1 MIEFREDDIGYLD
14 WLDAH
19 PSGFVLNVRR
29 NPDPNYVVLHRA
41 DCGSITAARDHGAYT
56 GRAYRKICALD
67 VDELRSAAQR
77 EGRKDGSFSRRCGLC
92 GP

>member
-29 NPDPNYVVLHRA
+29 NPDPNYVVLTPSGLRKHHCRPRPRSLHWAFVPEDLRA
-41 DCGSITAARDHGAYT
+41 
-56 GRAYRKICALD
+56 
-67 VDELRSAAQR
+67 
-77 EGRKDGSFSRRCGLC
+77 
-92 GP
+92 